1 MVLLYSLPPDS
12 PVGTNLQNLF
22 SKSTP
27 SHAEVRVQPS
37 SPFAS
42 LPVRVLWDDIPK
54 PPATLVGQYQY
65 READGSKNNPF
76 IPELGAAGQ
85 PYARTT
91 PNLHPFPE
99 SLPDVATVFDSL
111 MRRDKFVPHPSGI
124 SSMLFAMAV
133 LITHSIF
140 VTDHEDLNMNHAS
153 SYLDLSPIYGNNQAE
168 QDKIRTHVQGEIY
181 PDVLS
186 SNRLFLMSPGAVALG
201 LVFSRN
207 HNWIA
212 KKLVEVN
219 QNGQFKPWNSLNDKE
234 KRLQDHAIFN
244 LARNINCLWFE
255 EVIFQDYIRVI
266 LNVNRT
272 TSTWSLVPTGEIKS
286 LIGGQVPRGTGN
298 HVSAEFNILYRWH
311 MAISAQDTEWL
322 EGEVRKWTPVPFDQV
337 SLPFHLLHLELTDL
351 PTLPPDVDDPFKMTP
366 DDLRA
371 VWDGMNKELGDDPR
385 KFTFGGFKR
394 TGKDGMGPFRC
405 VFSSRLDLVS
415 HTAHIY
421 LPLPAAMRTSS
432 RPSRMRPSGLPAPSR
447 LVVSAENAT
456 SHFALR

>member
-1 MVLLYSLPPDS
+1 
-12 PVGTNLQNLF
+12 
-22 SKSTP
+22 
-27 SHAEVRVQPS
+27 
-37 SPFAS
+37 
-42 LPVRVLWDDIPK
+42 
-54 PPATLVGQYQY
+54 
-65 READGSKNNPF
+65 
-76 IPELGAAGQ
+76 
-85 PYARTT
+85 
-91 PNLHPFPE
+91 
-99 SLPDVATVFDSL
+99 
-111 MRRDKFVPHPSGI
+111 
-124 SSMLFAMAV
+124 MLFAMAV

-219 QNGQFKPWNSLNDKE
+219 QNGQFKPWNQLNDKE
-234 KRLQDHAIFN
+234 KRVQDHAIFN

-311 MAISAQDTEWL
+311 MAISAQDTKWL
-322 EGEVRKWTPVPFDQV
+322 EGEVRKWTSVPFDQV
-337 SLPFHLLHLELTDL
+337 SLP
-351 PTLPPDVDDPFKMTP
+351 
-366 DDLRA
+366 
-371 VWDGMNKELGDDPR
+371 
-385 KFTFGGFKR
+385 
-394 TGKDGMGPFRC
+394 PFRLLGLG
-405 VFSSRLDLVS
+405 LD
-415 HTAHIY
+415 
-421 LPLPAAMRTSS
+421 
-432 RPSRMRPSGLPAPSR
+432 
-447 LVVSAENAT
+447 
-456 SHFALR
+456 

>member
-1 MVLLYSLPPDS
+1 M
-12 PVGTNLQNLF
+12 
-22 SKSTP
+22 
-27 SHAEVRVQPS
+27 
-37 SPFAS
+37 
-42 LPVRVLWDDIPK
+42 
-54 PPATLVGQYQY
+54 
-65 READGSKNNPF
+65 
-76 IPELGAAGQ
+76 
-85 PYARTT
+85 
-91 PNLHPFPE
+91 
-99 SLPDVATVFDSL
+99 
-111 MRRDKFVPHPSGI
+111 
-124 SSMLFAMAV
+124 

-168 QDKIRTHVQGEIY
+168 QDKIRTHVQGEIF

-201 LVFSRN
+201 LLFSRN

-272 TSTWSLVPTGEIKS
+272 TSTWSLVPTGEIKA

-322 EGEVRKWTPVPFDQV
+322 EGEVRKWTSVPFDQV
-337 SLPFHLLHLELTDL
+337 SPSFSQLQIF
-351 PTLPPDVDDPFKMTP
+351 
-366 DDLRA
+366 
-371 VWDGMNKELGDDPR
+371 
-385 KFTFGGFKR
+385 R
-394 TGKDGMGPFRC
+394 T
-405 VFSSRLDLVS
+405 
-415 HTAHIY
+415 
-421 LPLPAAMRTSS
+421 
-432 RPSRMRPSGLPAPSR
+432 
-447 LVVSAENAT
+447 
-456 SHFALR
+456 